1 MALWSG
7 NVAREQADGPCI
19 FTHPLPRNAPT
30 SYQHLLSFTGLE
42 FRHID
47 RFSFDAQ
54 VSNST
59 STWIEIRA
67 EIFSTLKAFEIRYF
81 VVIL

>member
-1 MALWSG
+1 M
-7 NVAREQADGPCI
+7 
-19 FTHPLPRNAPT
+19 FTHPLPRNVPN

-54 VSNST
+54 VVNST
-59 STWIEIRA
+59 PTSIEISA

-81 VVIL
+81 VVLM